1 MSQKKVFLRPPPP
14 QSYADKSPK
23 TSKKAAASPSPAM
36 SCSPVPAI
44 AARIP
49 RRRPPKLMHV
59 LKVTRISLVSVTF
72 GLRYRPV
79 NDRLVFRSLRSKAHL
94 GYFCLSATYV

>member
-1 MSQKKVFLRPPPP
+1 MSQNKVLFRPPPP
-14 QSYADKSPK
+14 KSYADKSPK

-36 SCSPVPAI
+36 SGSPVPAI

-59 LKVTRISLVSVTF
+59 LKVRKISLDNRNSVCSITF
-72 GLRYRPV
+72 GLR
-79 NDRLVFRSLRSKAHL
+79 NRLVTYRAI
-94 GYFCLSATYV
+94 SA